1 MKNPLLN
8 FITQISEEKYSKM
21 INNDLIQIKN
31 KHKLLLIKQKMLIDQ
46 LTKINKLN
54 LINDS

>member
-31 KHKLLLIKQKMLIDQ
+31 KHKLLLIKQKMLID
-46 LTKINKLN
+46 
-54 LINDS
+54 